1 MALQVCNGAMLKCSM
16 GVAPSTLVVLPIHR
30 VMSSSQPA
38 ANIKDHI
45 PMVNIMPFGMCT
57 SPTNPA
63 VISAMGAP
71 VPCVPVTPM
80 PWVTGAVTVLLDQA
94 PALNN
99 TSKLTCMM
107 GGIIEVMMP
116 GQTTHLIP

>member
-1 MALQVCNGAMLKCSM
+1 
-16 GVAPSTLVVLPIHR
+16 
-30 VMSSSQPA
+30 
-38 ANIKDHI
+38 
-45 PMVNIMPFGMCT
+45 MCT

-63 VISAMGAP
+63 VVAAMGAP

-116 GQTTHLIP
+116 GQMTHLIP

>member
-1 MALQVCNGAMLKCSM
+1 MALQVCNGATLKCSM
-16 GVAPSTLVVLPIHR
+16 GVAPSTLVVLPIHK

-38 ANIKDHI
+38 ANILDHK
-45 PMVNIMPFGMCT
+45 PMVNILPFGACT

-63 VISAMGAP
+63 VIAAMGAP

-80 PWVTGAVTVLLDQA
+80 PWATGAPTVLLDNA

-99 TSKLTCMM
+99 TSKLVCMM
-107 GGIIEVMMP
+107 GGMIEVVMP
-116 GQTTHLIP
+116 GQTTHIIP

>member
-45 PMVNIMPFGMCT
+45 PMVNIMPFGMCSSLSNPTVASAT
-57 SPTNPA
+57 SAGVAGSTGTTN
-63 VISAMGAP
+63 
-71 VPCVPVTPM
+71 
-80 PWVTGAVTVLLDQA
+80 
-94 PALNN
+94 
-99 TSKLTCMM
+99 
-107 GGIIEVMMP
+107 ER
-116 GQTTHLIP
+116 